1 MKVVIAPDSFK
12 ESLPAAEVAAA
23 LAGGVRR
30 GCTDAVI
37 DLCPMADG
45 GEGTVSAMVAATGGQ
60 TLEVG
65 VSGPLGEPIQAC
77 FGLLG
82 GSSDGRTAVLE
93 MAAASGLALVPP
105 ERRNPLETST
115 FGTGELILAALDA
128 GARRII
134 VGVGGSATCDGGCG
148 CGQALGVSFMDRDG
162 RPLEQGM
169 GGGALGRIDR
179 IDLARRDRRLGQVR
193 IRVACDVENPLTGP
207 EGAAAVYAP
216 QKGSTGEMVAQL
228 EAALE
233 HLAEVIDRQLGVDV
247 RNSHGAGAAGG
258 LGAGLV
264 AFAGAGLDRGV
275 EVVAEAVGLASRL
288 TGADL
293 CITGEGRL
301 DAQSAFGKTAV
312 GVAKIAAGAGVATIC
327 IPAQVAPDAPR
338 EPFAAICPLVI
349 AGITVDEAMRRTKQL
364 LELRATEAVQNFLT
378 KR

>member
-23 LAGGVRR
+23 LAAGVR
-30 GCTDAVI
+30 AAWQKAEI

-60 TLEVG
+60 TFEVG

-148 CGQALGVSFMDRDG
+148 CGQALGVSFKDCRG
-162 RPLEQGM
+162 NAIERGM

-179 IDLARRDRRLGQVR
+179 IDLAGRDRRLGQVR
-193 IRVACDVENPLTGP
+193 IRVACDVENPLIGP
-207 EGAAAVYAP
+207 DGAAAVYAP
-216 QKGSTGEMVAQL
+216 QKSATNEMVAQL

-233 HLAEVIDRQLGVDV
+233 HLAEVIHRQLDVDV
-247 RNSHGAGAAGG
+247 RNLPGAGAAGG

-264 AFAGAGLDRGV
+264 AFAGAGLARGV

-301 DAQSAFGKTAV
+301 DAQSAFGKTTV
-312 GVAKIAAGAGVATIC
+312 GVAKIAARAGAATIC
-327 IPAQVAPDAPR
+327 IPAQVAPGAPR
-338 EPFAAICPLVI
+338 EPFAAVCPLVI
-349 AGITVDEAMRRTKQL
+349 GGITVDEAMRRTKQL
-364 LELRATEAVQNFLT
+364 LELRAAGAVQNFLT